1 MVKFGKTEV
10 VRERFYAKNL
20 QKFGM
25 LMLITCGLNVPE
37 DDKEYES
44 FTAIPIDFL
53 IVYENKY
60 WTIVLIKL

>member
-1 MVKFGKTEV
+1 MC
-10 VRERFYAKNL
+10 
-20 QKFGM
+20 Q
-25 LMLITCGLNVPE
+25 E